1 MQTEFFE
8 VTADTGLQVFVNQA
22 LVYRVSIEKKDDT
35 SVVTFFFLNS
45 PEQSATYRLPDDKVK
60 LLIERFT

>member
-8 VTADTGLQVFVNQA
+8 VTTDPDSQVFINLA
-22 LVYRVSIEKKDDT
+22 LVFRVAIEHKGGS
-35 SVVTFFFLNS
+35 SVVTFFFLS
-45 PEQSATYRLPDDKVK
+45 GPEPSASYRVPSDRVK